1 VPIAVNH
8 NLQDRP
14 FVVAAREAKAVTRIV
29 GSLLLTWLASV
40 QRKESVTSTPYLEV
54 QIGHF

>member
-1 VPIAVNH
+1 VGTSFVPIAANH

-14 FVVAAREAKAVTRIV
+14 FKAAVGKAKAVTRIV

-40 QRKESVTSTPYLEV
+40 ERFQS
-54 QIGHF
+54 